1 MFRCNVSLA
10 ESILPL
16 RLKLN
21 IMNLNYVVKG
31 KGEPLIFLHGLSDDL
46 KFWEVLTSTLNEKY
60 QVIRMDLR
68 GHGESELGDDEIS
81 IATYAGD
88 LKNLLDDLQID
99 AGNLVGFSLG
109 GVVALDFAIRYPDY
123 VSSIVLMSTFAKC
136 DENII
141 LTLNEFKSELDKGY
155 DEFYDYMIP
164 KVLCPDVIDKNRE
177 ELEMLKQ
184 ISSQNA
190 NVDAYKKAVD
200 ACLNFNVEN
209 ELGQI
214 EVPALVFAGKYDEIF
229 SVDVQENLHRR
240 INKSKFIVL
249 DDVRHNLLV
258 GINNAKI
265 SAMMDDFYKNEI
277 NI

>member
-1 MFRCNVSLA
+1 M
-10 ESILPL
+10 

-21 IMNLNYVVKG
+21 IMKLNYVVEG
-31 KGEPLIFLHGLSDDL
+31 KGEPLIFLHGLSDNL
-46 KFWEVLTSTLNEKY
+46 RYWEVLTSTLRKKY
-60 QVIRMDLR
+60 QVIRIDLR
-68 GHGESELGDDEIS
+68 GHGESELGDDEIT
-81 IATYAGD
+81 IDTYADD
-88 LKNLLDDLQID
+88 LKNLLDNLKMD
-99 AGNLVGFSLG
+99 AGNLIGFSLG
-109 GVVALDFAIRYPDY
+109 GVVAMDFAIRYPDY
-123 VSSIVLMSTFAKC
+123 VYSIVLMSTFVKC
-136 DENII
+136 DENITA
-141 LTLNEFKSELDKGY
+141 TLNQFKRELDRGY
-155 DEFYDYMIP
+155 DEFYDFMIP
-164 KVLCPDVIDKNRE
+164 KVLCPEVIEKNRE

-209 ELGQI
+209 EIGQI
-214 EVPALVFAGKYDEIF
+214 DVPALIFAGKYDEIF
-229 SVDVQENLHRR
+229 SVSVQENIHRH

-249 DDVRHNLLV
+249 DDVKHNLLV

>member
-1 MFRCNVSLA
+1 
-10 ESILPL
+10 
-16 RLKLN
+16 
-21 IMNLNYVVKG
+21 
-31 KGEPLIFLHGLSDDL
+31 
-46 KFWEVLTSTLNEKY
+46 
-60 QVIRMDLR
+60 
-68 GHGESELGDDEIS
+68 
-81 IATYAGD
+81 
-88 LKNLLDDLQID
+88 
-99 AGNLVGFSLG
+99 
-109 GVVALDFAIRYPDY
+109 
-123 VSSIVLMSTFAKC
+123 MSTFAKC

-229 SVDVQENLHRR
+229 SVSVQENHRH